1 MRRRGGV
8 QRRRVVFVG
17 VEGKSDRAFVR
28 FLGHVCDEEGL
39 HLHLDVKPATGG
51 DSLAVVDE
59 AGRRLKRHPDP
70 RAISRRLVLLDSDR
84 IEADRAAGRDAWAAA
99 AKWKL
104 EVLLMTPN
112 LEGVLVRLHR
122 GRETRAIAASHAG
135 RQLKALWPNYDKGSL
150 RAEQLKRRFSVTDLR
165 RVVRFDRGTAEVA
178 RSAWTSRCGRK
189 GVKRSTRLIRPA
201 CPERT
206 QPCKPMARPWRSVNP
221 RIRRAIPAGHCRCEK
236 CGLEFTL
243 PKSAGAPAPARNPPN
258 RPTLQESAQWP
269 ERTGTGG
276 PTS

>member
-51 DSLAVVDE
+51 DSVAVVEE

-84 IEADRAAGRDAWAAA
+84 IEADLAAGRDAWAAA
-99 AKWKL
+99 SKWKL

-112 LEGVLVRLHR
+112 LEGLFVRLHE
-122 GRETRAIAASHAG
+122 GRETHVTTASHTG
-135 RQLKALWPNYDKGSL
+135 RQLKAIWPDYDKGSL
-150 RAEQLKRRFSVTDLR
+150 RAEQLKRRFSLSDLR
-165 RVVRFDRGTAEVA
+165 RVARFDEEL
-178 RSAWTSRCGRK
+178 RK
-189 GVKRSTRLIRPA
+189 LLGVL
-201 CPERT
+201 
-206 QPCKPMARPWRSVNP
+206 
-221 RIRRAIPAGHCRCEK
+221 
-236 CGLEFTL
+236 GL
-243 PKSAGAPAPARNPPN
+243 
-258 RPTLQESAQWP
+258 
-269 ERTGTGG
+269 
-276 PTS
+276 